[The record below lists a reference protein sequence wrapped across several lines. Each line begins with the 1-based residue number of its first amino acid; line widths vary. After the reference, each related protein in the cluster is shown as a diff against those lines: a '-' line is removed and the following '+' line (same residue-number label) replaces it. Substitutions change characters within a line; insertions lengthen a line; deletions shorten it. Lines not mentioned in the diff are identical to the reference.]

1 MKITEFRFI
10 KAQYESKVTWK
21 VVTDYLRCSP
31 KFYNRPRYDFV
42 IINTADGYIF
52 AQLALVFTIKINDKD
67 YPIAL
72 VRAFERPISSSVP
85 RQIRKKDKDLHFLRL
100 QQLKE
105 SQMEFVWAQSIVR
118 GAVMVPANDLENH
131 SIVFDVLDADMYL
144 RVRDILDSLA
154 E

>member
-1 MKITEFRFI
+1 MKITEFCFI
-10 KAQYESKVTWK
+10 KTQYESKVTWK

-31 KFYNRPRYDFV
+31 KFYNWPHYDFI

-52 AQLALVFTIKINDKD
+52 AQLVLVFTIKINNED

-72 VRAFERPISSSVP
+72 VQAFERPVSVP
-85 RQIRKKDKDLHFLRL
+85 RQIRQKDKDLHFLCL

-105 SQMEFVWAQSIVR
+105 SQMEFVWAQSIVC
-118 GAVMVPANDLENH
+118 GAVIVPENDLENH
-131 SIVFDVLDADMYL
+131 SIVFNVLNADMYL
-144 RVRDILDSLA
+144 WVRDILDLLA

>member
-1 MKITEFRFI
+1 MKITEFCFI
-10 KAQYESKVTWK
+10 KTQYESKVTWK

-31 KFYNRPRYDFV
+31 KFYNQPCYDFV

-52 AQLALVFTIKINDKD
+52 AQLMLVFTIKINNKD

-72 VRAFERPISSSVP
+72 VRAFERSVSVP
-85 RQIRKKDKDLHFLRL
+85 RQIQQKDKDLHFLHL

-105 SQMEFVWAQSIVR
+105 SQMEYVWAQSIVR
-118 GAVMVPANDLENH
+118 GTVIVPANDLENH

-144 RVRDILDSLA
+144 WVRDILDSLA

>member
-1 MKITEFRFI
+1 VKITEFCFI

-31 KFYNRPRYDFV
+31 KFYNQPRYDCV

-52 AQLALVFTIKINDKD
+52 AQLALVFTIKINDRD

-72 VRAFERPISSSVP
+72 IRAFERPVSVP
-85 RQIRKKDKDLHFLRL
+85 RQIQQKDKDLHFLRL
-100 QQLKE
+100 QQVKE

-118 GAVMVPANDLENH
+118 GAVIVLANDLENH
-131 SIVFDVLDADMYL
+131 WIVFDVLDADMYL